1 MFNRKN
7 EIAGIAFEIA
17 AVTGYVFLTL
27 AITILVG

>member
-1 MFNRKN
+1 MRNKKK

-17 AVTGYVFLTL
+17 TVAGYVALTF